1 MEIAERVRALI
12 IGGNR
17 FVGYA
22 LAWRLIAGGHRV
34 TLLNRGSLPD
44 PFGDRV
50 ERLTGDRTTSDF
62 ERLLGGRRFDA
73 VFDFAAYQGSDVE
86 RAARLFGGS
95 RGDGGSGEGGA
106 GHYVFVSTGQVYLV
120 REGCPKPASERDYEG
135 PLRPRPTSDR
145 DRDLGSWEYGVG
157 KRACEDALAAAWAG
171 SRFPGTSIRIPMV
184 NGERDDARRLEVY
197 LWRLLDGGP
206 VIVPDGGDHP
216 VRHVYSGEIARALAS
231 ICGNPATFGEAYNL
245 CQEEA
250 PSLADLL
257 RMLARILGSSAEL
270 VSVPSEAIE
279 RAGLDLREVSPFSSR
294 WMSMLDP
301 SKARRDLGFSHE
313 PLESYLGKI
322 VASLLAHPPK
332 DPPEGYARRAEEIA
346 LAKGA
351 RPLS

>member
-1 MEIAERVRALI
+1 MRALI

-17 FVGYA
+17 FIGYA

-34 TLLNRGSLPD
+34 TLFNRGSLPD
-44 PFGDRV
+44 PFGDRI
-50 ERLTGDRTTSDF
+50 ERLTGDRTTADF
-62 ERLLGGRRFDA
+62 ERLLEGRRFDA

-95 RGDGGSGEGGA
+95 GSGSGESGA
-106 GHYVFVSTGQVYLV
+106 GHYVFISTGQVYLV
-120 REGCPKPASERDYEG
+120 REGCPRPSSERDYDG
-135 PLRPRPTSDR
+135 PLRPRPADER
-145 DRDLGSWEYGVG
+145 DVGSWEYGAG
-157 KRACEDALAAAWAG
+157 KRACEDALAAAWAA

-184 NGERDDARRLEVY
+184 NGERDDARRLEGY

-231 ICGNPATFGEAYNL
+231 ICGKAATFGEAYNL

-257 RMLARILGSSAEL
+257 RLLAQILGSSAEL

-322 VASLLAHPPK
+322 IASFVAHPPK
-332 DPPEGYARRAEEIA
+332 DRPEGYARRSEEIA
-346 LAKGA
+346 LARAA
-351 RPLS
+351 RPLT